1 MITVAASDDMKN
13 ESRAQRSPT
22 VQDGR
27 YQFFF
32 AIVLTAVIPVLA
44 VIYLLMVARAGE
56 VNAVQAYLIAACL
69 AVLAVVGYSLI
80 YKYPV
85 TVMRVRETLRHIVE
99 GDLPETVSLRT
110 TDLEIRNIEQAI
122 NLIVQQL
129 KRQIESVQR
138 EKNIVEKEL
147 YQAQKL
153 EAMGVMAAGI
163 AHEVNTPTQFI
174 GDNARFLGKAGR
186 QAIRWVADVRRELE
200 SARISGNTA
209 SLERMVRVIAEGD
222 DFAALDREI
231 ESAVHD
237 TQEGIERIKG
247 IVQAVRDFAHVST
260 EGARVPLDLNRV
272 VQSTLAISRNEW
284 KYVADIET
292 DLDQHLPLVP
302 CVWGDMNQ
310 VLLNLVVNAAQAIA
324 ARGEGDDVPR
334 GMIRVATRVEGD
346 MAVISIADNGT
357 GIPAESAERIFD
369 LFYTTKKSTHSG
381 MGIGLSIARFL
392 VTRRHGGSLTFE
404 TEPGKGTTFFVRL
417 PLVAPGTVAEGQ
429 SAGQA

>member
-1 MITVAASDDMKN
+1 MEK
-13 ESRAQRSPT
+13 ESEGQKSLV

-32 AIVLTAVIPVLA
+32 AIVLTGVIPLLCV
-44 VIYLLMVARAGE
+44 VYLLMIAHAGE
-56 VNAVQAYLIAACL
+56 VHPAQVYLISACL
-69 AVLAVVGYSLI
+69 LVLTVVGYSLL

-85 TVMRVRETLRHIVE
+85 TVMRVRDTLRRIVE

-110 TDLEIRNIEQAI
+110 SDLEIRNIEQAI

-129 KRQIESVQR
+129 KQHIESVQR
-138 EKNIVEKEL
+138 EKSAVEQEL

-174 GDNARFLGKAGR
+174 GDNARFLAKVSK
-186 QAIRWVADVRRELE
+186 QVVKLVADVRRELE
-200 SARISGNTA
+200 AARATANTA
-209 SLERMVRVIAEGD
+209 SLEQAVKAMADGVDI
-222 DFAALDREI
+222 AALDRDV
-231 ESAVHD
+231 ESAVRD

-284 KYVADIET
+284 KYVADAET
-292 DLDQHLPLVP
+292 DLDPHLPPVP

-310 VLLNLVVNAAQAIA
+310 VLLNLVVNASQAIA
-324 ARGEGDDVPR
+324 ARPEGRKAPR
-334 GMIRVATRVEGD
+334 GKIRVVTRVEGD
-346 MAVISIADNGT
+346 MAVISITDNGT
-357 GIPAESAERIFD
+357 GMTVENAARVFD
-369 LFYTTKKSTHSG
+369 LFYTTKKKSRRG
-381 MGIGLSIARFL
+381 MGIGLPIARFL
-392 VTRRHGGSLTFE
+392 VTRRHGGSLTLE
-404 TEPGKGTTFFVRL
+404 TELGKGTTFFVRL
-417 PLVAPGTVAEGQ
+417 PLAAAAGGFAEDPSSGQ
-429 SAGQA
+429 V